1 MRTYDSNRQAY
12 TFILFLG
19 LVSLFGDI
27 TYEGA
32 RSVAGPYLAL
42 LGAGSFAIGL
52 IGGIGECLGYGLRL
66 VSGFVADST
75 KAYWAM
81 VIVGYGL
88 LFGIPLIA
96 IADTWWLAGI
106 FLILERAGKG
116 IRAPARDAIL
126 SHATQKIGRGFGFGL
141 HEAIDQ
147 VGAIIGPLI
156 FSVTAFT
163 KGNYRDGFLILFIPV
178 VLCMTF
184 LLLAKSKISTPELL
198 EITKDEPQ
206 KKYTDKLDFS
216 FWVYA
221 VFCFLTV
228 AGLINF
234 HIISFHFKIKG
245 VITDVHIPLI
255 YAVAMGIDALAGLL
269 FGKLYDKK
277 SFNSLKSIPIISLP
291 ICFLAL
297 TSNPYLAILSMILWG
312 AVMGIHETIMRAA
325 IADVTPKNKRGSAY
339 GIFNTIYGIA
349 FFTGSSIT
357 GWLYE
362 KSILW
367 TIIFNTFLQ
376 ILSLFVILRWRREV

>member
-1 MRTYDSNRQAY
+1 MRTLDSSRQAY
-12 TFILFLG
+12 TFIFFLG

-32 RSVAGPYLAL
+32 RSVSGPYLAL

-52 IGGIGECLGYGLRL
+52 IGGIGECLGYGLRF
-66 VSGFVADST
+66 VSGFVADRT
-75 KAYWAM
+75 KAYWPM
-81 VIVGYGL
+81 VIAGYGL
-88 LFGIPLIA
+88 LFSIPLMA
-96 IADTWWLAGI
+96 LTGNWWLAGL

-126 SHATQKIGRGFGFGL
+126 SHATQKVGRGFGFGL

-156 FSVTAFT
+156 FSVMAFA

-184 LLLAKSKISTPELL
+184 LFLAKSKFPTPELL
-198 EITKDEPQ
+198 ETVKDESS
-206 KKYTDKLDFS
+206 KKPSDKLDLS
-216 FWVYA
+216 FWVYGI
-221 VFCFLTV
+221 FCFLTV

-234 HIISFHFKIKG
+234 HIISFHFKTKG
-245 VITDVHIPLI
+245 VITDVQIPLV
-255 YAVAMGIDALAGLL
+255 YAIAMGIDALAGLV

-277 SFNSLKSIPIISLP
+277 GFNSLKFIPIMSLP

-297 TSNPYLAILSMILWG
+297 SSSTLLAIVSMILWG

-325 IADVTPKNKRGSAY
+325 IADVTPIEKRGSAY
-339 GIFNTIYGIA
+339 GIFNTIYGLA
-349 FFTGSSIT
+349 FFVGSSIT

-362 KSILW
+362 KSVLW
-367 TIIFNTFLQ
+367 AIIFNTLLQ
-376 ILSLFVILRWRREV
+376 ILSLIIILRWRRGV